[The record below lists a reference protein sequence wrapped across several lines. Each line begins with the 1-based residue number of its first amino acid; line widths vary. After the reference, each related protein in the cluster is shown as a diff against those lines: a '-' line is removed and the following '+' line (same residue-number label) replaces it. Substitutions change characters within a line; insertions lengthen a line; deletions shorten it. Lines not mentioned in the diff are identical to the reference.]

1 MSSTTATL
9 QDLDSVDAFLNV
21 AATETVPLFEHL
33 EFEFLLEY
41 DVFAPASRGRTRVH
55 QPPDL
60 FRGFLHCYYEDVYG
74 TRPVARELQHGLVW
88 YYCGL
93 DKPPS
98 RDTIDRFL
106 TDLEHVIDD
115 VFQRLVEQAAARGL
129 LNSTYSIDS
138 THVEAIQYNDDASWN
153 YDSTAEEHYY
163 GFGCTIVSTGS
174 KIPIAAEFTQRK
186 QADAETAMRV
196 TKDALAVGTPIWMLG
211 DSAYD
216 ILEWHDFLLE
226 VGIVPVAPY
235 NPRNTDDPLDIEYR
249 VEDRIKEHSEE
260 VQLKQSVLDETYNR
274 RTGVERTNDA
284 VKDCG
289 LGHVRAR
296 GRVHARTE
304 VFIALCLRIV
314 VAITNFERG
323 DDPGREKLTL

>member
-9 QDLDSVDAFLNV
+9 QDLDSVDDFLNV

-33 EFEFLLEY
+33 EFEFLLNY

-55 QPPDL
+55 EPPDL

-74 TRPVARELQHGLVW
+74 TRPVTRELQHGLVW

-115 VFQRLVEQAAARGL
+115 IFD
-129 LNSTYSIDS
+129 STYSIDS
-138 THVEAIQYNDDASWN
+138 THVEAIQHNDAASWN
-153 YDSTAEEHYY
+153 YDPTAEEYYY
-163 GFGCTIVSTGS
+163 GFGCTIVSTGA
-174 KIPIAAEFTQRK
+174 KIPIAAEFTQTK
-186 QADAETAMRV
+186 QADQETAMRV
-196 TKDALAVGTPIWMLG
+196 TRDALAVDTPIWMLG

-216 ILEWHDFLLE
+216 ILDWHDHLLAAG
-226 VGIVPVAPY
+226 VVPIAPY

-249 VEDRIKEHSEE
+249 VEDRIEEHTED
-260 VQLKQSVLDETYNR
+260 VQLKQSILDETYNH

-304 VFIALCLRIV
+304 VFVALCLRIV

-323 DDPGREKLTL
+323 DDPGREKLKL